1 MYILEIKLHTL
12 CFDGAPS
19 PDIVRCYECIDL
31 TRERFLSAL
40 PARRL
45 LLLDAAKLAQ
55 PVRSPHQTSPKIA
68 GAGSVT
74 AALHYFS
81 SHWPPGHFLFFK
93 FETRFLC
100 APVLCLPHRLF

>member
-40 PARRL
+40 PAPAPAPGCCKACPASAQSTPDIPQNRRGW
-45 LLLDAAKLAQ
+45 
-55 PVRSPHQTSPKIA
+55 V
-68 GAGSVT
+68 
-74 AALHYFS
+74 
-81 SHWPPGHFLFFK
+81 SHSCLILF
-93 FETRFLC
+93 
-100 APVLCLPHRLF
+100 